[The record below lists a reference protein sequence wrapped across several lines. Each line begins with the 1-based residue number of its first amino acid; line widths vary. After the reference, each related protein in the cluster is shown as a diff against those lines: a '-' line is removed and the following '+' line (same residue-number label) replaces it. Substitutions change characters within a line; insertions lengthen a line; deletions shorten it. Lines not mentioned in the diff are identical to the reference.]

1 MEENG
6 ITTTQSDSFKL
17 KLGVKFKLLDTPLFA
32 GVQKTNPD
40 EYEVLLT
47 PTDNIAGNGMYIKDM
62 IKEINKLS
70 GKKEGDAQA
79 LDANQVTEQLSTLNP
94 NSGVDWG
101 KIRITLNQA
110 FLYYKK
116 DSTNSSVEYAISIT
130 VNARELLPSDMGL
143 INLDC
148 LTLSVWNTTRPN
160 VLARMGLLSNTDLLG
175 E

>member
-6 ITTTQSDSFKL
+6 VTTTQSGSLNL

-32 GVQKTNPD
+32 GIQKTTVD
-40 EYEVLLT
+40 GYEVLLI
-47 PTDNIAGNGMYIKDM
+47 PTDNIAGNGMSIEKM
-62 IKEINKLS
+62 IEEINKLS
-70 GKKEGDAQA
+70 GKKEGGEQA
-79 LDANQVTEQLSTLNP
+79 LDANKVTEQLSTLNP
-94 NSGVDWG
+94 NSGVNW
-101 KIRITLNQA
+101 KEIRIILNQA

-116 DSTNSSVEYAISIT
+116 DSTNSSVKYAISIT
-130 VNARELLPSDMGL
+130 VNAKELLPSDMGL
-143 INLDC
+143 INLDY